1 MKRSILVFM
10 VVLSLLA
17 LAHRPAAAGV
27 NLDLGL
33 KAGLSPFASFDDPYV
48 TADHHKNKPFVYG
61 AFLAFNLSK
70 KFAIQ
75 LEFYLRTLT
84 AVQSSLI
91 AGNLYETVI
100 SYPYHFFPILA
111 KYRFKNT
118 GKVRP
123 VIFAGIGFAGPG
135 SEKRRYYIN
144 GALQDTWVTARDYG
158 NSAGGVVGGG
168 VELTL
173 SKLLLSLD
181 VRYDSYS
188 TVSVF
193 GSPSTPFKYGAL
205 VIMAGIGI

>member
-1 MKRSILVFM
+1 MKRNILILVA
-10 VVLSLLA
+10 VLSLLA
-17 LAHRPAAAGV
+17 LAHQPVAGAV

-33 KAGLSPFASFDDPYV
+33 KAGLSPFSSFDDPYV
-48 TADHHKNKPFVYG
+48 MANHHKNKPFVYG

-84 AVQSSLI
+84 AVQSSLT
-91 AGNLYETVI
+91 AGNLYEMVI

-135 SEKRRYYIN
+135 SEKRRNYIN
-144 GALQDTWVTARDYG
+144 GVLQDIWVIARDYG
-158 NSAGGVVGGG
+158 YSAGGVVGGG

-173 SKLLLSLD
+173 SKLLLVLD
-181 VRYDSYS
+181 VRLDSYS
-188 TVSVF
+188 SQFTD
-193 GSPSTPFKYGAL
+193 TPFKYGAL